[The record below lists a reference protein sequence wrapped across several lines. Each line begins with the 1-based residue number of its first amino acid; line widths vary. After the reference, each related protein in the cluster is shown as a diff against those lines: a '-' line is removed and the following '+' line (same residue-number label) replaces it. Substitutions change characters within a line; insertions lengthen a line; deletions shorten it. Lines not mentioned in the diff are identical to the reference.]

1 MRHILVMNPKGGCGK
16 STIATNLA
24 SWYANRGHA
33 VALADFDSQRS
44 SLDWTELRP
53 ENVPPV
59 TGVAAFE
66 DGLRAVPRN
75 AEIVVMDAPA
85 RAHGR
90 EMTELVRRAETVIVP
105 VLPSEIDM
113 RAASHFVTELE
124 EVGRIA
130 REQATIAV
138 VANRIKEN
146 TLAFDDLD
154 AYLRKLRVPYIATLR
169 DAQNYVRAYA
179 RGLGIF
185 ELPEYLAWPDW
196 EHWRPLTD
204 WLESPRA
211 IPRAG

>member
-24 SWYANRGHA
+24 SWYAKRGDA

-44 SLDWTELRP
+44 SLEWTAARP
-53 ENVPPV
+53 ADAAPV
-59 TGVAAFE
+59 AGVAAFE

-75 AEIVVMDAPA
+75 AAVVVIDAPA

-90 EMTELVRRAETVIVP
+90 ELNELVRRAETIVVP
-105 VLPSEIDM
+105 VLPSAIDM
-113 RAASHFVTELE
+113 RAATHFIEELN
-124 EVGRIA
+124 EVSKVA
-130 REQATIAV
+130 RQQAKVAV

-154 AYLRKLRVPYIATLR
+154 VYLRRLRIPYVATLR
-169 DAQNYVRAYA
+169 DAQNYPRAYA

-204 WLESPRA
+204 WLEGPASRP
-211 IPRAG
+211 

>member
-24 SWYANRGHA
+24 SWFANRGHS

-44 SLDWTELRP
+44 SFDWTAIRP
-53 ENVPPV
+53 ADAPPV
-59 TGVAAFE
+59 AGVAAFE

-75 AEIVVMDAPA
+75 AEVVIIDAPA

-90 EMTELVRRAETVIVP
+90 ELNELVRRAETIVVP
-105 VLPSEIDM
+105 VLPSAIDM
-113 RAASHFVTELE
+113 RAATNFIEELG
-124 EVGRIA
+124 EVSKVA
-130 REQATIAV
+130 RQQAKIAV

-154 AYLRKLRVPYIATLR
+154 AYLRRLRLPYVATLR
-169 DAQNYVRAYA
+169 DAQNYARAYA

-185 ELPEYLAWPDW
+185 ELPQYLAWPDW
-196 EHWRPLTD
+196 EHWRPMTD
-204 WLESPRA
+204 WLESPASR
-211 IPRAG
+211 P